1 MTFIF
6 KDYYKEFSYNLK
18 LAYPVIISLLGHTF
32 VQLMDNVMVG
42 QLGTADLA
50 AVSLGNSFI
59 LVAMCI
65 GIGFS
70 TAITPLVAEAD
81 GSNDLFRT
89 KEIFS
94 HGIILCFILG
104 LILSLL
110 VIIGKPLLYKMGQPI
125 EVVELAYPY
134 LKWVSISLFP
144 LVIFQAFKQFSDG
157 LSMTKPGMYATL
169 FSNIINLILNF
180 LLIFGIW
187 IFPKMGVEGAGIGT
201 LISRICMVLF
211 IIIYFK
217 LNPYFNKIIEGLNF
231 SDIDF
236 NIIKKIINL
245 GLPSALQMFFE
256 VVLFTAAI
264 WISGFL
270 GKNSQAANQIALN
283 LSTITFMFAMGLGA
297 TAMIRVGIQKGKSN
311 FVELKRIAH
320 SIFLL
325 ILLLDIVFCL
335 IFFTTNNYLPLIY
348 LDIDNPLNYDDS
360 LEVLLLASK
369 LIIVSGFFQIFD
381 GLQAVTLGAL
391 RGLQD
396 VNIPTIITFFSYG
409 IFGFPICFYLGIYTD
424 LGVTGI
430 WIGLLI
436 SLFLSSL
443 LLLSRFQYLIKKL
456 INNKNLL

>member
-1 MTFIF
+1 MIFILQ
-6 KDYYKEFSYNLK
+6 DYFKEFRHNLK

-59 LVAMCI
+59 IVAMCL

-81 GSNDLFRT
+81 GVNNLIRT
-89 KEIFS
+89 KEIFY
-94 HGIILCFILG
+94 HGIILCFMLG
-104 LILSLL
+104 IILSVL
-110 VIIGKPLLYKMGQPI
+110 VIICRPLMYRMGQPI

-144 LVIFQAFKQFSDG
+144 LVVFEAFKKFSDG

-211 IIIYFK
+211 IVIYFK
-217 LNPYFNKIIEGLNF
+217 LNPYFNKIIEDLNF
-231 SDIDF
+231 S
-236 NIIKKIINL
+236 NINFSLIKKIINL

-256 VVLFTAAI
+256 VVLFTSAI

-283 LSTITFMFAMGLGA
+283 LSTITFMFAMGLGT
-297 TAMIRVGIQKGKSN
+297 TAMIRVGIQKGKSA
-311 FVELKRIAH
+311 FVELKRIAY
-320 SIFLL
+320 SIF
-325 ILLLDIVFCL
+325 F
-335 IFFTTNNYLPLIY
+335 
-348 LDIDNPLNYDDS
+348 
-360 LEVLLLASK
+360 
-369 LIIVSGFFQIFD
+369 
-381 GLQAVTLGAL
+381 
-391 RGLQD
+391 
-396 VNIPTIITFFSYG
+396 
-409 IFGFPICFYLGIYTD
+409 
-424 LGVTGI
+424 
-430 WIGLLI
+430 
-436 SLFLSSL
+436 
-443 LLLSRFQYLIKKL
+443 
-456 INNKNLL
+456 

>member
-1 MTFIF
+1 MIFIF
-6 KDYYKEFSYNLK
+6 QDYFKEFRYNLK

-42 QLGTADLA
+42 QLGTAELA
-50 AVSLGNSFI
+50 AISLGNSFI

-70 TAITPLVAEAD
+70 TEINPLVAESD
-81 GSNDLFRT
+81 GSNHLDRV
-89 KEIFS
+89 KDIFS

-104 LILSLL
+104 IILSLL
-110 VIIGKPLLYKMGQPI
+110 VILCKPLLYEMGQPI
-125 EVVELAYPY
+125 QVVELAYPY

-144 LVIFQAFKQFSDG
+144 LVVFQAFKQFSDG

-180 LLIFGIW
+180 FLIFGIW
-187 IFPKMGVEGAGIGT
+187 IFPKLGVEGAGIGT
-201 LISRICMVLF
+201 LVSRLFMVLF
-211 IIIYFK
+211 IIIYF
-217 LNPYFNKIIEGLNF
+217 LINPHFNQIFKDLNF
-231 SDIDF
+231 RDL
-236 NIIKKIINL
+236 NLNLIKKIIQL
-245 GLPSALQMFFE
+245 GFPSALQMFFE

-325 ILLLDIVFCL
+325 IVLLDVIFCFSFL
-335 IFFTTNNYLPLIY
+335 LTNKYLPLIY
-348 LDIDNPLNYDDS
+348 LDFENPLNYDDS
-360 LEVLLLASK
+360 VEVLYLASN

-381 GLQAVTLGAL
+381 GLQAVTLNAL

-396 VNIPTIITFFSYG
+396 VNIPTIFTFFSYG

-436 SLFLSSL
+436 SLFVSSL
-443 LLLSRFQYLIKKL
+443 LLFSRFQYLIKKL
-456 INNKNLL
+456 INNKN

>member
-1 MTFIF
+1 MIFIF
-6 KDYYKEFSYNLK
+6 QDYFKEFRYNLK

-70 TAITPLVAEAD
+70 TAITPLVAESD
-81 GSNDLFRT
+81 GSNHLDRV

-94 HGIILCFILG
+94 HSIILCFILG
-104 LILSLL
+104 VILSLL
-110 VIIGKPLLYKMGQPI
+110 VILCKPLLYEMGQPI

-144 LVIFQAFKQFSDG
+144 LVVFQAFKQFSDG

-169 FSNIINLILNF
+169 FSNVINLILNF
-180 LLIFGIW
+180 FLIFGIW
-187 IFPKMGVEGAGIGT
+187 IFPKLGVEGAAVGT
-201 LISRICMVLF
+201 LVSRVFMVLF
-211 IIIYFK
+211 IIIYFWT
-217 LNPYFNKIIEGLNF
+217 NPHFNKMFKDLNF
-231 SDIDF
+231 RDL
-236 NIIKKIINL
+236 NLNLIKKIIQL
-245 GLPSALQMFFE
+245 GFPSALQMFFE

-325 ILLLDIVFCL
+325 IVLLDVIFC
-335 IFFTTNNYLPLIY
+335 FTFLLTNKYLPLIY
-348 LDIDNPLNYDDS
+348 LDFENPLNYDDS
-360 LEVLLLASK
+360 IEVLYLASN

-381 GLQAVTLGAL
+381 GLQAVTLNAL

-396 VNIPTIITFFSYG
+396 VNIPTIFTFFSYG

-436 SLFLSSL
+436 SLFVSSL

-456 INNKNLL
+456 INNTN

>member
-1 MTFIF
+1 MIFILQ
-6 KDYYKEFSYNLK
+6 DYFKEFRHNLK

-59 LVAMCI
+59 IVAMCL

-81 GSNDLFRT
+81 GVNNLIRT
-89 KEIFS
+89 KEIFY
-94 HGIILCFILG
+94 HGIILCFMLG
-104 LILSLL
+104 IILSVL
-110 VIIGKPLLYKMGQPI
+110 VIICRPLMYRMGQPI

-144 LVIFQAFKQFSDG
+144 LVVFEAFKKFSDG

-211 IIIYFK
+211 IVIYFK
-217 LNPYFNKIIEGLNF
+217 LNPYFNKIIEDLNF
-231 SDIDF
+231 SNINF
-236 NIIKKIINL
+236 NLIKKIINL

-256 VVLFTAAI
+256 VVLFTSAI

-283 LSTITFMFAMGLGA
+283 LSTITFMFAMGLGT
-297 TAMIRVGIQKGKSN
+297 TAMIRVGIQKGKSA
-311 FVELKRIAH
+311 FVELKRIAF
-320 SIFLL
+320 SIFFL
-325 ILLLDIVFCL
+325 IILLDIVFCL
-335 IFFTTNNYLPLIY
+335 IFLTTNNYLPIIY
-348 LDIDNPLNYDDS
+348 LDFDNPLNYDDS
-360 LEVLLLASK
+360 IEVLLMASK
-369 LIIVSGFFQIFD
+369 LIIISAFFQIFD
-381 GLQAVTLGAL
+381 GLQAVALGAL

-396 VNIPTIITFFSYG
+396 VNIPTLITFFSYG
-409 IFGFPICFYLGIYTD
+409 IIGFPICYYLGIYTD

-430 WIGLLI
+430 WIGLLL
-436 SLFLSSL
+436 SLFASSL

-456 INNKNLL
+456 IK

>member
-6 KDYYKEFSYNLK
+6 KDYYKEFRYNLK

-104 LILSLL
+104 IILSLL

-236 NIIKKIINL
+236 NLIKKIINL

-256 VVLFTAAI
+256 VILFTAAI

-335 IFFTTNNYLPLIY
+335 TFLTTNNYLPLIY
-348 LDIDNPLNYDDS
+348 LDFDNPLNYYDS

-369 LIIVSGFFQIFD
+369 LIIISGFFQIFD
-381 GLQAVTLGAL
+381 GLQAVTLSAL
-391 RGLQD
+391 RGMQD

-436 SLFLSSL
+436 SLILSSL

-456 INNKNLL
+456 INNTN